1 MVKKFFFNKCAI
13 TEVQIIFI
21 CNNIILFL
29 AHCDSDKRTD
39 IQTERKKSH
48 SKFFFFKNSPTQTSV
63 AIPQM

>member
-1 MVKKFFFNKCAI
+1 MVKKSYFNKCAI

-39 IQTERKKSH
+39 IQTERKKFH
-48 SKFFFFKNSPTQTSV
+48 SKFFS
-63 AIPQM
+63 

>member
-1 MVKKFFFNKCAI
+1 MPNKDFKYK
-13 TEVQIIFI
+13 VQFVLI

>member
-48 SKFFFFKNSPTQTSV
+48 SKFFFKNSPTQTSV